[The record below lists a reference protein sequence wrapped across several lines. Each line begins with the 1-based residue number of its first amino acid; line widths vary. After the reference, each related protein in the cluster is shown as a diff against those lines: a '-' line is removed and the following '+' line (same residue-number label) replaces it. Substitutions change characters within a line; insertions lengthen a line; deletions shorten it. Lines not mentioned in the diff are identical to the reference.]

1 MMCYRTVLA
10 ACVALAALSAGRE
23 TRAGTPQEVAS
34 MPATPDYTDL
44 RLSGNGHRQDSFAI
58 AVQAA
63 AALLGIDV
71 DYQTV
76 TCLAGNAFAPLR
88 NLDENCTSHC
98 QLEARFSD
106 RGMTTVAAAIG
117 LSLANKMAILTRI
130 RPTLFGPIILVVCM
144 IGSFAL
150 RNNMGDVIVTVVFGL
165 LGYEMRKFGFSR
177 IALILGLLLGNM
189 AEINFRQ
196 ALMVQT
202 FWRFF
207 TRPISLVLFLL
218 IMAG

>member
-1 MMCYRTVLA
+1 MLILA
-10 ACVALAALSAGRE
+10 
-23 TRAGTPQEVAS
+23 
-34 MPATPDYTDL
+34 M
-44 RLSGNGHRQDSFAI
+44 
-58 AVQAA
+58 
-63 AALLGIDV
+63 LGCHI
-71 DYQTV
+71 
-76 TCLAGNAFAPLR
+76 
-88 NLDENCTSHC
+88 
-98 QLEARFSD
+98 
-106 RGMTTVAAAIG
+106 VAAVIG

-218 IMAG
+218 IMALFIWPYVRGYKERRGGDEN